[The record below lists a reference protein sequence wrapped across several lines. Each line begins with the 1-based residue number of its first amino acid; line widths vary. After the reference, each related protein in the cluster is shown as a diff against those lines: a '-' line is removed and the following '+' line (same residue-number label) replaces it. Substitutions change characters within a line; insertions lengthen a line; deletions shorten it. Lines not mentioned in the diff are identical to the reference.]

1 LHGGPDQA
9 LLTSWS
15 INPSR
20 GRTSRP
26 ETGGVTNAQVDP
38 SGGCA
43 ASRRADSSPG
53 STVQAT
59 AGTEYRNFYPIFTWY
74 LPYVYL
80 NPDIL
85 NIDEGAANPR
95 PIPARRVRTC
105 RGSAT

>member
-1 LHGGPDQA
+1 VNCRPDGCHGTVRPVASSLHGGPDQA

-59 AGTEYRNFYPIFTWY
+59 AGTEYRNFYPIFT
-74 LPYVYL
+74 
-80 NPDIL
+80 
-85 NIDEGAANPR
+85 
-95 PIPARRVRTC
+95 
-105 RGSAT
+105 